1 MFLKMLILFGFTLS
15 LYALSAQEEIA
26 KMQAEFEAAKSAQ
39 NLEFK
44 NYKESLNKTFK
55 AYKKELAKYWKNPEL
70 STKNEWVSY
79 SQDKKSRS
87 KVDFKNDTLVVEVIA
102 KDEKEA
108 QKKLENRVAYAISKN
123 TKEVVDSDELQRKIA
138 ILSKKSK
145 RVINSQMDAKPI
157 LSTLIFEKKPTEKE
171 VQKYSKAVVRKE
183 KIVKSDSKIASENLY
198 KVVIQLPKNS
208 KLKRSEVY
216 KKEVFKNAQ
225 RFQLPVELVFAIIQT
240 ESNFNPFAKSHIP
253 AFGLMQI
260 VPHSAGRDTYRLLYK
275 KDGIPSATYLY
286 NGKNNIEMGSS
297 YLYILY
303 YRYLKK
309 IKNPQSR
316 LYCAIAAYNTGAG
329 NIAWA
334 FTRRTNM
341 RRAAQ
346 KINAMNPDEVYEKL
360 LSDLRYDEPKHYLR
374 RVKKRMQIYK
384 EAYQL

>member
-1 MFLKMLILFGFTLS
+1 MLILFGFTLS

>member
-1 MFLKMLILFGFTLS
+1 MFLKMLIPFGFTLS